1 MVVIQKARTR
11 LTRLDV
17 FLLLIFLLFLEGSAF
32 FVASD
37 FFVIGV
43 FLVLLAIFLYRKS
56 CFDVEFFVVLALWTA
71 INVISYLVNDK
82 LSINTFLGS
91 VLKMC
96 IPYFVVKILG
106 ASFFE
111 KLFRFFYI
119 LVIIASCCYIVE
131 VIAPSFVN
139 SLTPY
144 LNFLVHGR
152 MLEHGD
158 FYIIVYNHLGLY
170 AKYYSIF
177 PRNCGFMWEPGA
189 YAMILNF
196 MIVYK
201 LHRDNYVL
209 DKKILLLVLALISTF
224 STAGYLGLFFIT
236 IFYIIKRYS
245 RRALLILPFVLLAF
259 VYGVVKLY
267 NTADFLSEK
276 LDVYQEI
283 GMEVR
288 EATFGEESWN
298 RVTRIAM
305 GRISLDNSLVRPL
318 GDGINLSSYIIKK
331 YGEVYAPNALAS
343 LLSEWGWLGFIAFV
357 IAVWRFNPAGFKKG
371 FGPFLLIPLFIL
383 LFSNPYNSCKYLMF
397 AIFYYSIV
405 CKNFKS
411 RKIC

>member
-11 LTRLDV
+11 FTKLDV
-17 FLLLIFLLFLEGSAF
+17 LLLLIFLLFFEGSSF
-32 FVASD
+32 FLASE

-43 FLVLLAIFLYRKS
+43 FLLLLAIFLYRKS
-56 CFDVEFFVVLALWTA
+56 RFDVEFFVVLAIWTA
-71 INVISYLVNDK
+71 INIISYLVNDK
-82 LSINTFLGS
+82 LPLNTFLGYII
-91 VLKMC
+91 KMC
-96 IPYFVVKILG
+96 IPYFILKIIG
-106 ASFFE
+106 GSFFE

-119 LVIIASCCYIVE
+119 LIIIATCFYIIE

-144 LNFLVHGR
+144 LNFMLRGK
-152 MLEHGD
+152 MLENGD
-158 FYIIVYNHLGLY
+158 FYIIIYNHLGEY
-170 AKYYSIF
+170 NKYYGVF

-189 YAMILNF
+189 YAMVLNF

-224 STAGYLGLFFIT
+224 STAGYLGLFFIV
-236 IFYIIKRYS
+236 IFYIIKRHS

-259 VYGVVKLY
+259 VYASVKLF

-276 LDVYQEI
+276 LDDYQEI

-288 EATFGEESWN
+288 EATFGEESWE

-305 GRISLDNSLVRPL
+305 GRISLENSLVHPW
-318 GDGINLSSYIIKK
+318 GDGINLSSYIVKK
-331 YGEVYAPNALAS
+331 YGEISAPNALAS

-371 FGPFLLIPLFIL
+371 FGPFLLIPLFIS

-405 CKNFKS
+405 FENFNN

>member
-1 MVVIQKARTR
+1 MVVIQKARTK

-17 FLLLIFLLFLEGSAF
+17 FLLLIFLLFLDGSAF

-43 FLVLLAIFLYRKS
+43 FLLLLAILVYRKS
-56 CFDVEFFVVLALWTA
+56 RFDVEFFVVLAVWTA
-71 INVISYLVNDK
+71 INIISYLVNDK
-82 LSINTFLGS
+82 LPINTFLGS

-96 IPYFVVKILG
+96 IPYFILKIIG

-111 KLFRFFYI
+111 KLFRFLYV
-119 LVIIASCCYIVE
+119 LVIIASCFYIFE

-152 MLEHGD
+152 MLENGD
-158 FYIIVYNHLGLY
+158 FYIIVYKHLGLY
-170 AKYYSIF
+170 AHYYGIF
-177 PRNCGFMWEPGA
+177 PRNSGFMWEPGA
-189 YAMILNF
+189 YAWILNF
-196 MIVYK
+196 MIIYK

-209 DKKILLLVLALISTF
+209 DRKILLLVLALISTF
-224 STAGYLGLFFIT
+224 STAGYLGLFCIT
-236 IFYIIKRYS
+236 IFYIIKRHS

-259 VYGVVKLY
+259 VYGAVKLF

-276 LDVYQEI
+276 LTDYQAI

-288 EATFGEESWN
+288 EVTFGEESWE

-305 GRISLDNSLVRPL
+305 GRISLENSLVRPW
-318 GDGINLSSYIIKK
+318 GDGINLSSYIVKK
-331 YGEVYAPNALAS
+331 YGEISAPNALAT
-343 LLSEWGWLGFIAFV
+343 LLREWGWLGFIAFV

-371 FGPFLLIPLFIL
+371 FGPFLLIPLFIS
-383 LFSNPYNSCKYLMF
+383 LFSNPYDSCKYLIF
-397 AIFYYSIV
+397 AIFYYSIA
-405 CKNFKS
+405 CKNFKN